1 MFKKLS
7 VDKNLHILIVKDKGK
22 KVFLAHCLDMD
33 IVSQGKTPKEA
44 ISELIGL
51 IKTQMEYCLE
61 NDMLDTLFR
70 PAPKEYWDMYHRSQ
84 AIKILNQLSLHSKDI
99 IKNLTTPVLNTGL
112 CLRINTSNTENCVNS

>member
-1 MFKKLS
+1 MGRMMFKKLN
-7 VDKNLHILIVKDKGK
+7 VDKNLHILIIEDKGK

-33 IVSQGKTPKEA
+33 IVSQGKTQKEA

-84 AIKILNQLSLHSKDI
+84 AIKILNQLSLRSKDI
-99 IKNLTTPVLNTGL
+99 IKNLTTHL
-112 CLRINTSNTENCVNS
+112 EFAYA